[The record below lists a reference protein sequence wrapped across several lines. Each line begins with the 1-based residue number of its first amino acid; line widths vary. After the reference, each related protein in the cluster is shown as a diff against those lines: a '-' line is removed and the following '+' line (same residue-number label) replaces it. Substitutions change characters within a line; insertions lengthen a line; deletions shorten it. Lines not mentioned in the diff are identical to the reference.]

1 MLDYTRTLVGS
12 QPKQRYLLAD
22 SAFTQDS
29 TESADNKDMLDLG
42 RDVFV
47 NRSVVLDSGRS
58 ISAYRLSFLMVPAHA
73 DNGTVAKPDVQHLAS
88 ILESIGPDIIA
99 GERATFVRV
108 DEPLD
113 NLRINEKWKT
123 RIILDVP
130 FSNVQRGN
138 GDASEGRGDEKP
150 RLCIGDI
157 PVLEDAIPL
166 LPFPCHLKLDP
177 HGLSAA
183 ELSKAMSVLKGLPVV
198 TVATAVDTPER
209 FDACVRAGFDLF
221 EGEFFAKPP
230 VSGQKA
236 ISPNHLLLL
245 ELSARTSREEDVDAI
260 EAIFKKNPDLS
271 FGLLNLVNSAFFR
284 VSEHIA
290 SIRQAIAL
298 LGYQNL
304 HKWVAL
310 MLFSINHADP
320 SSNPLFDRALI
331 RARTM
336 EFAAAGQSDKVQG
349 DAAYMTGIFSL
360 VPTLFGLSLEKI
372 LEKVNFP
379 DGIKDALLKRSG
391 KLGLL
396 LDTAE
401 GLERGEYN
409 DGGKPPVELGI
420 SLVDLLSAQTRA
432 IMDSEL
438 ETFKTKAAC
447 AQNRPQSVGPKEA
460 SSQPSGDDRI
470 RKKPSLFRR
479 ILARLG
485 FRK

>member
-1 MLDYTRTLVGS
+1 M
-12 QPKQRYLLAD
+12 A
-22 SAFTQDS
+22 
-29 TESADNKDMLDLG
+29 ELG

-47 NRSVVLDSGRS
+47 NRSLILDSRRN
-58 ISAYRLSFLMVPAHA
+58 ISAYRLSFLMVPPHA
-73 DNGTVAKPDVQHLAS
+73 DSATVAKPDLEHLTS
-88 ILESIGPDIIA
+88 ILESIDPDIIA
-99 GERATFVRV
+99 GNRAAFVKV

-113 NLRINEKWKT
+113 DLRISERWKT

-138 GDASEGRGDEKP
+138 GDSSESWGEEKP
-150 RLCIGDI
+150 RLCIGDFSV
-157 PVLEDAIPL
+157 PENVIPL

-177 HGLSAA
+177 HSLSAA
-183 ELSKAMSVLKGLPVV
+183 ELSGTMSALKGLPVV
-198 TVATAVDTPER
+198 TVATSVDTPER
-209 FDACVRAGFDLF
+209 FEACVRAGFDLF
-221 EGEFFAKPP
+221 EGEFFTKPP
-230 VSGQKA
+230 VFGQKA

-245 ELSARTSREEDVDAI
+245 ELSARTSREEDVDVI

-284 VSEHIA
+284 VSEHIT

-310 MLFSINHADP
+310 MLFSINHSDP
-320 SSNPLFDRALI
+320 SSNPLLDRALI

-336 EFAAAGQSDKVQG
+336 EFAAVGQSGKTQG

-360 VPTLFGLSLEKI
+360 VPILFELSLEKI

-379 DGIKDALLKRSG
+379 DNIKDALLKRSG
-391 KLGLL
+391 ELGLL
-396 LDTAE
+396 LGTVE
-401 GLERGEYN
+401 ELERGEYN
-409 DGGKPPVELGI
+409 KGGEPPANPGI

-432 IMDSEL
+432 ILDSEA
-438 ETFKTKAAC
+438 ETLKAKAAC
-447 AQNRPQSVGPKEA
+447 AHNRPQNVCPEEV
-460 SSQPSGDDRI
+460 SSRRPNNDRI
-470 RKKPSLFRR
+470 QKKSSFFRN

-485 FRK
+485 FCG

>member
-1 MLDYTRTLVGS
+1 MV
-12 QPKQRYLLAD
+12 
-22 SAFTQDS
+22 
-29 TESADNKDMLDLG
+29 ELG

-47 NRSVVLDSGRS
+47 HRSPILDSRKI
-58 ISAYRLSFLMVPAHA
+58 ISAYRLSFLMVPPCA
-73 DNGTVAKPDVQHLAS
+73 DNSTVAKPDLQHLTS
-88 ILESIGPDIIA
+88 ILESIDPGMIA
-99 GERATFVRV
+99 GDRAALVKV
-108 DEPLD
+108 DDPLGD
-113 NLRINEKWKT
+113 LRISERWKT

-130 FSNVQRGN
+130 FSNMQRGN
-138 GDASEGRGDEKP
+138 GDSSESRGDDKP
-150 RLCIGDI
+150 RLCINDFF
-157 PVLEDAIPL
+157 VLENVIPL

-177 HGLSAA
+177 HSLSAA
-183 ELSKAMSVLKGLPVV
+183 ELLKTMSALKGLPVV

-209 FDACVRAGFDLF
+209 FEACVRAGFDLF
-221 EGEFFAKPP
+221 EGEFFAKPA
-230 VSGQKA
+230 VLGQKA

-284 VSEHIA
+284 VSEHIT

-298 LGYQNL
+298 LGYQNI

-310 MLFSINHADP
+310 MLFTVDHSDP
-320 SSNPLFDRALI
+320 SSNPLFDRALS

-336 EFAAAGQSDKVQG
+336 EFAAAGASDKVQG

-372 LEKVNFP
+372 LEKVNLS
-379 DGIKDALLKRSG
+379 DSIKDALLERSG

-396 LDTAE
+396 LDTVE
-401 GLERGEYN
+401 ELERGEYN
-409 DGGKPPVELGI
+409 NGGEPPAKLGI

-432 IMDSEL
+432 ILDSEV
-438 ETFKTKAAC
+438 ETFKAKAAC
-447 AQNRPQSVGPKEA
+447 AHSRPQNVFPEEV
-460 SSQPSGDDRI
+460 SSQRPSHDRI
-470 RKKPSLFRR
+470 QKKPSLLRR
-479 ILARLG
+479 ILAGLG

>member
-1 MLDYTRTLVGS
+1 
-12 QPKQRYLLAD
+12 
-22 SAFTQDS
+22 
-29 TESADNKDMLDLG
+29 
-42 RDVFV
+42 
-47 NRSVVLDSGRS
+47 
-58 ISAYRLSFLMVPAHA
+58 MVPAHA
-73 DNGTVAKPDVQHLAS
+73 DNGTAAKPDLQHLTS
-88 ILESIGPDIIA
+88 ILESIDPDIIA
-99 GERATFVRV
+99 GNRAALVKV
-108 DEPLD
+108 DEPLGD
-113 NLRINEKWKT
+113 LRISERWKT
-123 RIILDVP
+123 RTILDVP
-130 FSNVQRGN
+130 FSNVQRGD
-138 GDASEGRGDEKP
+138 GDSSESRGDEKP

-166 LPFPCHLKLDP
+166 LPFPCHLKFDTQ
-177 HGLSAA
+177 GLSAA
-183 ELSKAMSVLKGLPVV
+183 ELSKTISTLKGLPVV

-209 FDACVRAGFDLF
+209 FEACVRAGFDLF

-230 VSGQKA
+230 VFGQRA

-245 ELSARTSREEDVDAI
+245 ELSARTSRGEDVDAI

-284 VSEHIA
+284 VSEHIT

-310 MLFSINHADP
+310 MLFTINHSDP

-336 EFAAAGQSDKVQG
+336 EFAAAGQSGKVQG

-360 VPTLFGLSLEKI
+360 VPTLFELSLEKI

-396 LDTAE
+396 LDTVE
-401 GLERGEYN
+401 ELEKGEHDN
-409 DGGKPPVELGI
+409 GGEPPANLEI

-432 IMDSEL
+432 ILDSEV
-438 ETFKTKAAC
+438 ETFKAKAAC
-447 AQNRPQSVGPKEA
+447 AHNRPQNVCPEEVSP
-460 SSQPSGDDRI
+460 QRPNDDRI
-470 RKKPSLFRR
+470 QKKPSLLRR
-479 ILARLG
+479 ILARLD

>member
-1 MLDYTRTLVGS
+1 M
-12 QPKQRYLLAD
+12 A
-22 SAFTQDS
+22 
-29 TESADNKDMLDLG
+29 ELG
-42 RDVFV
+42 RDLFV
-47 NRSVVLDSGRS
+47 NRSLVLDSGRS
-58 ISAYRLSFLMVPAHA
+58 ISAYRLSFLMVPPHA
-73 DNGTVAKPDVQHLAS
+73 DSGAVAKPDLQHLTS
-88 ILESIGPDIIA
+88 ILESIDPDIIA
-99 GERATFVRV
+99 GDRAAFVKV
-108 DEPLD
+108 DEPLSG
-113 NLRINEKWKT
+113 LRISERWKT

-130 FSNVQRGN
+130 FSNVQRGD
-138 GDASEGRGDEKP
+138 GDSSEGWGDEKP
-150 RLCIGDI
+150 RLCMGDI
-157 PVLEDAIPL
+157 SVLEDAIPL

-177 HGLSAA
+177 RGLSAA
-183 ELSKAMSVLKGLPVV
+183 ELSKTISSLKGLPVV

-209 FDACVRAGFDLF
+209 FEACVRAGFNLF

-236 ISPNHLLLL
+236 ISPNHMLLL

-260 EAIFKKNPDLS
+260 EAIFKGNPDLS

-284 VSEHIA
+284 VSERIT

-310 MLFSINHADP
+310 MLFTINHSDP
-320 SSNPLFDRALI
+320 SLNPLFDRALV

-336 EFAAAGQSDKVQG
+336 EFAAVGQSGKLQG

-396 LDTAE
+396 LDTVE
-401 GLERGEYN
+401 ELERGGYN
-409 DGGKPPVELGI
+409 DGAKPPAELGI
-420 SLVDLLSAQTRA
+420 SLIDLLSAQTRA
-432 IMDSEL
+432 ILDSEV
-438 ETFKTKAAC
+438 ETFKAKAAR
-447 AQNRPQSVGPKEA
+447 APNRPQNVCPKEA
-460 SSQPSGDDRI
+460 SSQPSGDDGI
-470 RKKPSLFRR
+470 QKKPSLFRR

-485 FRK
+485 SRR